1 MSGHHVNTDDSA
13 VQIGDWHLKGFNNTL
28 YHCHRVDGASE
39 ARSFY
44 STNKGRCWQCNEEAP
59 VFFKWTE
66 MSKEVRM
73 SK

>member
-1 MSGHHVNTDDSA
+1 MGIKRIDDKD
-13 VQIGDWHLKGFNNTL
+13 QIIIGDWYLKGFNNTL
-28 YHCHRVDGASE
+28 YHCHEGIGSGE

-44 STNKGRCWQCNEEAP
+44 STNKGRCWQCDKEAP
-59 VFFKWTE
+59 PFFKWTE